1 MDKMENNIKTN
12 DGFEPNL
19 DVVVNNG
26 APYSP
31 KPTPIPVNNN
41 EAFYGS
47 VLGGGDIISNYMT
60 IREQYKE
67 RGQSAFL
74 EELSFKIKQEEDETN
89 KFYLE
94 SVLKDTAIDKSEKLL
109 ALKSYVEKSEFS
121 VSLKEKYKQNIIIAS
136 IQEDPLPVSDENIEN
151 KEIAVAKNEA
161 DAAIQDFSDTLTKK
175 NKGTNPEDYGFFER
189 NWQAT
194 ISGFEQLSDVK
205 AGIEI
210 ALSDL
215 PEQQRLMHTAKA
227 EQAAEEMNNIPL
239 LTASDIQRIAK
250 DKGIIPAGLQIPSF
264 ILESIV
270 QAGPQMAIP
279 LLTAVGVAAVSG
291 PFAWIT
297 GPLAGIA
304 TYGVQQFGN
313 FVSTQA
319 LVREFA
325 KDMDYKSAGQNALIS
340 APLGFFADKFVTLIK
355 FAPRKPL
362 KDSVFKEVTKRKLGV
377 AVVSKAASKGVARG
391 VLAEGP
397 TEMFEAFL
405 EREQAGLSIDDD
417 EAWDAYWDAGWAGAA
432 AGSGIGGGFGARA
445 KYKEIR
451 DFNNNIDT
459 AKDITDKV
467 NASPTVKI
475 KHNAPVALTLSGN
488 PKLGNDLIVEAL
500 TDPTGKKADVIFDNE
515 NFPALTVQTLLF
527 YLNNSQDKFFE
538 TDTLGYSVDTSVL
551 HENDRL
557 RDLNLMQRYFNE
569 GDRAGV
575 ARFTEISDIVST
587 INQTDVNMIP
597 ARTFSYIDPT
607 PTGMHTYLTF
617 RRNSTE
623 DFQTLEETK
632 IAYESLKRSIVAN
645 FGEDALTD
653 LSIVEVD
660 NKDTGKLRTINDSNI
675 DAILKNEGIET
686 IQDDD
691 SESQALEYPDGLPT
705 VVRGNFRIV
714 WNKNETL
721 YDAFVGGQD
730 MKATFSDRYP
740 QDRATKMQSAT
751 STVYSFLFESK
762 VKLDDQGN
770 LPRLP
775 TGKDS
780 ISPYMAFNNA
790 TMHAMYSQ
798 DLAKEAFFK
807 SSFERLNQVVKEDL
821 TIKQQLILKNLLFYM
836 NRADIRKNYL
846 SPREIN
852 TLGGNGK
859 LTPTA
864 INKLQIALQTYRQV
878 VDELDHARQ
887 RVMRA
892 DLQQRGFNEQ
902 FSFVDD
908 IGTRNIL
915 ATQSE
920 FGFRIE
926 ENFLPRGLEEGT
938 TNPISDT
945 NIDITDKSKTFNV
958 EVYDFVNKNGV
969 LHKAD
974 NTSDTKEHYLDDKSR
989 QKIYKLHEVFTDEA
1003 GNKFMY
1009 GVFGAVKPQPL
1020 PKFVSPQMDGYIPT
1034 LHAEGHLVKR
1044 IKSRFRLNG
1053 KQYDFSKDPASALK
1067 YAEPFS
1073 ESVFMVQSEQK
1084 AIDLA
1089 KSEQRNYI
1097 NDNSEFEYIYYSTKA
1112 SEIDGNGVKNDNEI
1126 RRYQL
1131 KSNKQRTQINYELES
1146 DPYSS
1151 LIENTKATNQQYL
1164 DVVGIGQLKAEFMRA
1179 VENNPDIMISKPDE
1193 DLGIGRVEDAFPTV
1207 DKIKPVKGREGKRA
1221 YSHFLRLHNKITLLE
1236 HGRQRGMVAGLAI
1249 AMADYM
1255 DWTAKLMYT
1264 DKKGKQK
1271 KTSIAISQAAT
1282 DVRRNAGAVVGSVM
1296 KPVTTFWILMRPI
1309 KQLLLQSMASLGP
1322 IAVISKG
1329 NPFIMARIYVNA
1341 IKLIGTRI
1349 SNQKMMREGK
1359 GDIQK
1364 VLDNMYNEKDLAAMG
1379 VVPDGHNP
1387 SFNYSKKEL
1396 EFIDQWMRK
1405 SGLSNVQDHV
1415 YNHGIGWSNIPELGS
1430 LDKSNL
1436 NPLSQQGLQNISQGG
1451 TGLLNP
1457 MMYIG
1462 KISALSSKYGF
1473 EFGESINRDLFA
1485 MVALEDFRQKN
1496 PKANWKSDKNMSNI
1510 MIEANKLAGGMNNTM
1525 AFGWQGNFGA
1535 RVLGL
1540 FTSFSQKMSTR
1551 YFDPQATPFTF
1562 KQRSALMA
1570 ADVAIYGTLIL
1581 SLEET
1586 IRNQFLQAED
1596 EDLRKFGELMGRLNF
1611 VSLMY
1616 NSIGTALTGEESKV
1630 EVGKT
1635 FGVLGPS
1642 PLGPMSTIYKLI
1654 AEYIETGAM
1663 SPDEHIAALSFY
1675 KNLLGNNGAAELLID
1690 SFGGWRGTLT
1700 PEQRIALLGGSM
1712 KKMIPLLKQTDKLIM
1727 GLVYDEWLSEST
1739 KSGMNTGLEI
1749 TTPEK
1754 VGEFLGLQNTNT
1766 IDFWNQISKN
1776 SLGDKEIRQEA
1787 KDFIEKLY
1795 IANDEKSPDLLEL
1808 RNMIAVHKFMLDK
1821 KYASAGMKEHRQF
1834 TDEVFRLI
1842 AMQDSTMVDKFAN
1855 SFRKDHFRTD
1865 QQYSSEQLREAQVIA
1880 QVLIRKYPDRADEF
1894 NRIVQDMIDTNN
1906 AYKENN

>member
-1 MDKMENNIKTN
+1 MENNIKTN

-60 IREQYKE
+60 IREQYRE
-67 RGQSAFL
+67 SGQSAFL
-74 EELSFKIKQEEDETN
+74 EELGFKIKQEEDETN

-94 SVLKDTAIDKSEKLL
+94 SVLQDKTIDKGEKLQ
-109 ALKSYVEKSEFS
+109 ALKNYVEKSEFS
-121 VSLKEKYKQNIIIAS
+121 VSLKEKYKKEIIINS
-136 IQEDPLPVSDENIEN
+136 IQEDPLPISDEAIEN

-175 NKGTNPEDYGFFER
+175 NKSTNPEDYGFFER
-189 NWQAT
+189 NWQAG
-194 ISGFEQLSDVK
+194 ISGFESLSDVK
-205 AGIEI
+205 AGIDI
-210 ALSDL
+210 ALADL
-215 PEQQRLMHTAKA
+215 PEQQRLMHIAKA

-250 DKGIIPAGLQIPSF
+250 DKGLIPAGLQIPSF
-264 ILESIV
+264 ILESIA

-313 FVSTQA
+313 FVSTQS
-319 LVREFA
+319 LVKEFA
-325 KDMDYKSAGQNALIS
+325 KDLDIEKAGSRAAIS

-355 FAPRKPL
+355 FAPKKQL
-362 KDSVFKEVTKRKLGV
+362 KEKIFKEVTKRKLGV
-377 AVVSKAASKGVARG
+377 AVVSKAGGKGVARG

-445 KYKEIR
+445 KYKELR
-451 DFNNNIDT
+451 DFNNKVDSDQEM
-459 AKDITDKV
+459 ADKI
-467 NASPTVKI
+467 NASPSVKI
-475 KHNAPVALTLSGN
+475 KYNAPVALTLAAN

-500 TDPTGKKADVIFDNE
+500 TDPTGKKGDVIFDNE
-515 NFPALTVQTLLF
+515 NNPELTVQTLLF
-527 YLNNSQDKFFE
+527 YLSNSQDKFLE
-538 TDTLGYSVDTSVL
+538 TDTLGYSVDKSVL
-551 HENDRL
+551 HENDML
-557 RDLNLMQRYFNE
+557 RDLNNMQRYFGE
-569 GDRAGV
+569 GDRAGE
-575 ARFTEISDIVST
+575 ARFTEISDVVAT

-597 ARTFSYIDPT
+597 ARTFSYIDST
-607 PTGMHTYLTF
+607 PTGVHSYLTF

-632 IAYESLKRSIVAN
+632 VAYDSLKRSIIAN
-645 FGEDALTD
+645 FGEAALEN

-660 NKDTGKLRTINDSNI
+660 SKDTGKQRTINDSNI
-675 DAILKNEGIET
+675 DAILKNEGVET
-686 IQDDD
+686 IPDDD
-691 SESQALEYPDGLPT
+691 SDSQALEYPDGVPT
-705 VVRGNFRIV
+705 VVRGDFRII
-714 WNKNETL
+714 WNKDETL
-721 YDAFVGGQD
+721 YDAFVGGQN

-740 QDRATKMQSAT
+740 QDKSKKLSNPA

-775 TGKDS
+775 TNKDS
-780 ISPYMAFNNA
+780 ISPYMAFNNE

-807 SSFERLNQVVKEDL
+807 TSFERLNQVVKEDL
-821 TIKQQLILKNLLFYM
+821 TIKQQLVLKNLLFYM

-846 SPREIN
+846 TPREIN

-864 INKLQIALQTYRQV
+864 INKLQVALQTYRQV

-892 DLQQRGFNEQ
+892 DLQQRGFNEH

-908 IGTRNIL
+908 IGTRNVL
-915 ATQSE
+915 GVQNE
-920 FGFRIE
+920 FNFKIQ
-926 ENFLPRGLEEGT
+926 ENFLPLGLTE
-938 TNPISDT
+938 NAQ
-945 NIDITDKSKTFNV
+945 NLITDYNLDVTDNSKSFNV
-958 EVYDFVNKNGV
+958 EVYDFVSKEG
-969 LHKAD
+969 LMHKAD
-974 NTSDTKEHYLDDKSR
+974 NAIDSKEHYLDDKSR
-989 QKIYKLHEVFTDEA
+989 QRIYRLHEVFTDEN

-1009 GVFGAVKPQPL
+1009 GVFGTVKPQPL
-1020 PKFVSPQMDGYIPT
+1020 PKVVSPQMDGYIPT
-1034 LHAEGHLVKR
+1034 MHNEGNVVRR
-1044 IKSRFRLNG
+1044 IKARFKLNG
-1053 KQYDFSKDPASALK
+1053 KQYDFSKSPQEALK
-1067 YAEPFS
+1067 YAEVFS
-1073 ESVFMVQSEQK
+1073 ESVFMVQSEQQ
-1084 AIDLA
+1084 ADNIA
-1089 KSEQRNYI
+1089 KEEQQRYI
-1097 NDNSEFEYIYYSTKA
+1097 NNRGEFEYIYFTAKA

-1131 KSNKQRTQINYELES
+1131 RSNKQRTQINYELES

-1151 LIENTKATNQQYL
+1151 LIENIKATNQQYL

-1179 VENNPDIMISKPDE
+1179 AENNPNIVISKPE
-1193 DLGIGRVEDAFPTV
+1193 QDLGIGRVEDSFPTV
-1207 DKIKPVKGREGKRA
+1207 DQIKPVAGDKGKKT

-1236 HGRQRGMVAGLAI
+1236 HGRQRGIVAGLAI

-1264 DKKGKQK
+1264 EKEGKQRK
-1271 KTSIAISQAAT
+1271 SSIKLSQAAT

-1341 IKLIGTRI
+1341 IKLISTRI

-1364 VLDNMYNEKDLAAMG
+1364 VIDNMYNEKDLAAMG
-1379 VVPDGHNP
+1379 VLPDGHDT
-1387 SFNYSKKEL
+1387 SFNYSQKQL

-1430 LDKSNL
+1430 LDKTNL
-1436 NPLSQQGLQNISQGG
+1436 NPLSRQGLQNIGQGG

-1462 KISALSSKYGF
+1462 KVSALSSKYGF

-1496 PKANWKSDKNMSNI
+1496 PKANWQSDKNMANI

-1525 AFGWQGNFGA
+1525 AFGWQGNFGM
-1535 RVLGL
+1535 RVFGL

-1551 YFDPQATPFTF
+1551 YFDPQATSFTF

-1570 ADVAIYGTLIL
+1570 ADIAIYGTLIL

-1630 EVGKT
+1630 QVGKT
-1635 FGVLGPS
+1635 FGVLGES
-1642 PLGPMSTIYKLI
+1642 PLGPMSTVYKLI

-1663 SPDEHIAALSFY
+1663 SPDEHIAALGFY

-1700 PEQRIALLGGSM
+1700 PEQRIALLGASM
-1712 KKMIPLLKQTDKLIM
+1712 KKMVPLLKQTDKLIM
-1727 GLVYDEWLSEST
+1727 GLVYDEWISEST

-1787 KDFIEKLY
+1787 RDFKEKIY
-1795 IANDEKSPDLLEL
+1795 AANSNKPMDLLEL
-1808 RNMIAVHKFMLDK
+1808 RNMVAVYKFMLDK

-1834 TDEVFRLI
+1834 TEEVFRLI
-1842 AMQDSTMVDKFAN
+1842 AMEDSTMVDKFAN

-1865 QQYSSEQLREAQVIA
+1865 QQYSSEQLREAQVVA

-1894 NRIVQDMIDTNN
+1894 NGYVQDMIATNN

>member
-1 MDKMENNIKTN
+1 MENNIKTN

-19 DVVVNNG
+19 DIVVNNG
-26 APYSP
+26 APYTP
-31 KPTPIPVNNN
+31 KPEPIPVNNN

-47 VLGGGDIISNYMT
+47 VLGGGDIISNYKT
-60 IREQYKE
+60 IRNQYKE
-67 RGQSAFL
+67 SGQSAFL
-74 EELSFKIKQEEDETN
+74 EELGFKIKQEADETN

-94 SVLKDTAIDKSEKLL
+94 SILKDTTIDKGKKLQ
-109 ALKSYVEKSEFS
+109 ALKNYVEQSDFPI
-121 VSLKEKYKQNIIIAS
+121 SLKEKYKQEIIISS
-136 IQEDPLPVSDENIEN
+136 IQEDPLPVSDEAIEN
-151 KEIAVAKNEA
+151 KEIAIAKNEA

-175 NKGTNPEDYGFFER
+175 NKSTNPEDYGFFER
-189 NWQAT
+189 NWQAG
-194 ISGFEQLSDVK
+194 ISGFESLSDVK
-205 AGIEI
+205 AGIDI
-210 ALSDL
+210 ALADL
-215 PEQQRLMHTAKA
+215 PEQERLMHIAKA
-227 EQAAEEMNNIPL
+227 EQAQEEMNNIPL
-239 LTASDIQRIAK
+239 LTASDIQRIAE
-250 DKGIIPAGLQIPSF
+250 DEGLIPAGLQIPSF
-264 ILESIV
+264 ILESIL

-279 LLTAVGVAAVSG
+279 LLTALGVAAVSG

-313 FVSTQA
+313 FVSTQS
-319 LVREFA
+319 LVKEFA
-325 KDMDYKSAGQNALIS
+325 KDLDIGKAGSRAAIS

-355 FAPRKPL
+355 FAPKKQL
-362 KDSVFKEVTKRKLGV
+362 KESIFKEVTKRKLGV
-377 AVVSKAASKGVARG
+377 AVVSKAGGKGVARG

-451 DFNNNIDT
+451 DFNNKIDK

-467 NASPTVKI
+467 NATPTVKI
-475 KHNAPVALTLSGN
+475 KYNAPVALTLAGN
-488 PKLGNDLIVEAL
+488 PKAGNELIVDSL
-500 TDPTGKKADVIFDNE
+500 TDPTGKIGDVVFDNE
-515 NFPALTVQTLLF
+515 NNPELTVQTLIF
-527 YLNNSQDKFFE
+527 YLNNSQSKFFE

-551 HENDRL
+551 HENDML
-557 RDLNLMQRYFNE
+557 RDLNLMQRYFPE
-569 GDRAGV
+569 GDRAGA
-575 ARFTEISDIVST
+575 ARFTEVNQIVST

-597 ARTFSYIDPT
+597 ARTFSYMDPT

-623 DFQTLEETK
+623 DFQTLEEAK
-632 IAYESLKRSIVAN
+632 VAYESLKRSIVAN
-645 FGEDALTD
+645 FGEEALTD

-660 NKDTGKLRTINDSNI
+660 NKDTGKQRTINDNNI
-675 DAILKNEGIET
+675 DAILRDEGIET

-691 SESQALEYPDGLPT
+691 SDSQALEYPDGLPT
-705 VVRGNFRIV
+705 VVRGDFRIV

-740 QDRATKMQSAT
+740 QDKTKLQSA
-751 STVYSFLFESK
+751 SATVYSFLFESK

-770 LPRLP
+770 LPRKP

-790 TMHAMYSQ
+790 TMHNMFSQ

-807 SSFERLNQVVKEDL
+807 ASFERLNQVVKEDL

-846 SPREIN
+846 TPQEIN

-892 DLQQRGFNEQ
+892 DLQQRGFNEH

-908 IGTRNIL
+908 IGTRNTL
-915 ATQSE
+915 AIKSE
-920 FGFRIE
+920 FGFKIE
-926 ENFLPRGLEEGT
+926 DNLLFPARKDGT
-938 TNPISDT
+938 VDPILDT
-945 NIDITDKSKTFNV
+945 NIDIIDESKTFDV

-969 LHKAD
+969 LHKAN

-989 QKIYKLHEVFTDEA
+989 QKIYKLHEVYTDEA

-1009 GVFGAVKPQPL
+1009 GVFGTVKPQPL
-1020 PKFVSPQMDGYIPT
+1020 PKVVSPQMDGYIPT

-1044 IKSRFRLNG
+1044 IKARFRLNG
-1053 KQYDFSKDPASALK
+1053 KQYDFSKDPESALK

-1073 ESVFMVQSEQK
+1073 ESVFMVQSEQQ
-1084 AIDLA
+1084 AIDIS

-1097 NDNSEFEYIYYSTKA
+1097 NNSGEFEYIYFTTKA

-1151 LIENTKATNQQYL
+1151 LIENIKATNQQYL

-1179 VENNPDIMISKPDE
+1179 IENNPDVRISKPDE
-1193 DLGIGRVEDAFPTV
+1193 DLGIGRVEDAFPTI
-1207 DKIKPVKGREGKRA
+1207 DQIKPVKGRDGKRA

-1236 HGRQRGMVAGLAI
+1236 HGRQRGMVAGMAI

-1264 DKKGKQK
+1264 NKEGKQR
-1271 KTSIAISQAAT
+1271 KTSIKISQAAT
-1282 DVRRNAGAVVGSVM
+1282 DIRRNAGAVVGSVM
-1296 KPVTTFWILMRPI
+1296 KPVTTFWILMRPV

-1359 GDIQK
+1359 ADIQK

-1379 VVPDGHNP
+1379 VLPDGHNP

-1436 NPLSQQGLQNISQGG
+1436 NPLSRQGLQNISQGG
-1451 TGLLNP
+1451 IGLLNP

-1462 KISALSSKYGF
+1462 KTSALASKYGF

-1496 PKANWKSDKNMSNI
+1496 PKANWKSDKNMANI

-1535 RVLGL
+1535 RTLGL

-1551 YFDPQATPFTF
+1551 YFDPQATSFTF

-1570 ADVAIYGTLIL
+1570 ADIAIYGTLIL

-1642 PLGPMSTIYKLI
+1642 PLGPMSTVYKLI
-1654 AEYIETGAM
+1654 AEYIETGSM

-1675 KNLLGNNGAAELLID
+1675 KNLLGNNGAAELLMD

-1700 PEQRIALLGGSM
+1700 PEQRIALLGASM
-1712 KKMIPLLKQTDKLIM
+1712 KKMVPLLKQTDKLIM
-1727 GLVYDEWLSEST
+1727 GLVYDEWISEST

-1787 KDFIEKLY
+1787 RDFKEKIY
-1795 IANDEKSPDLLEL
+1795 AANSNKPMDLLEL
-1808 RNMIAVHKFMLDK
+1808 RNMVAVYKFMLDK

-1834 TDEVFRLI
+1834 TEEVFRLI
-1842 AMQDSTMVDKFAN
+1842 AMEDSTMVDKFAN